1 MISQAKRTD
10 ISEKM
15 QTFCREY
22 VTDFNGTRAALA
34 AGYAP
39 KNAKV
44 RASKMLAEDRVQ
56 AFIAELTKPRLERLE
71 ITADRVMDEL
81 AKIGFGEPSIM
92 EGLKYS
98 DKVKALAE
106 LADLKS
112 LYPDKTVNLKGN
124 LTARVTGLAQI
135 MDELDGA
142 DTGTGPGSD
151 PAA

>member
-1 MISQAKRTD
+1 MAINSACGL
-10 ISEKM
+10 SEKM
-15 QTFCREY
+15 ETFCREY

-34 AGYAP
+34 AGYMP

-56 AFIAELTKPRLERLE
+56 SFIAQLSKPRLDRLE

-81 AKIGFGEPSIM
+81 ARIGFGEPSKM

-106 LADLKS
+106 LADLKA

-142 DTGTGPGSD
+142 DTGTGPGSA
-151 PAA
+151 PEA